1 MMVTPTQAVL
11 FVTLVA
17 ALAFGWFFAS
27 ETRDRCRA
35 HLERRLLYGVPW
47 GTLVTV
53 AVVVAFYLF
62 AQGGLRNWND
72 PLIYPYVTWSYFYP
86 TGVLTAGIAHGSVAH
101 ILSNMSATLVLAPIA
116 EYAWGH
122 FSPRDDADGENDEET
137 GRSSD
142 EGVGTGT
149 IDDSMAGSE
158 TGRPPLRTD
167 GAGDEA
173 EADRGGADEGVTG
186 VDGGTGARGADILQ
200 RPWIR
205 ALVVFPG
212 ALLGMALLTS
222 TFSMGPGLGFSGAVF
237 AIAGF
242 ALVTYPLAT
251 VVGVAASAAL
261 STVLTALNTPIV
273 RAGIE
278 TGPPSPPG
286 WAGIGFQAH
295 MLGFLLGVLLA
306 IGLLAVRTDRQQPRP
321 SAGRLFGATVLFGL
335 AQSLWLLA
343 FPGGEDTF
351 VLYRGAGVV
360 LVFLLAI
367 GITLAVTGST
377 RPLPRIFS
385 SASRVP
391 SRRQVGTFWLV
402 FLGLVFAG
410 TVVGAFA
417 SETPVAPVAGV
428 AGFFV
433 FLFGVPAVVAVFPDR
448 LRPGSGPVTR
458 RQTVTVCLLVF
469 TVLVAAPSLPLS
481 LGVVDDGTVPPGEV
495 RAGDYAV
502 SYAENA
508 TSGQTP
514 AVDFGDDELFS
525 SQQSGVI
532 VVSEDRQLWTVAV
545 REEVLAHEGNDTV
558 HVGGFGWRET
568 IAVDRHGWNV
578 VGNDTAYVVDLELD
592 GETTRSFASDPSTVN
607 VRLDGHELTVVP
619 GEDILIQ
626 VTRDG
631 ETVGEAAIPSVG
643 DRVSVGPL
651 EIRTETVDGDVR
663 VVVDDGE
670 TQVQVAEREEFSS

>member
-1 MMVTPTQAVL
+1 MALTPTQVVL

-17 ALAFGWFFAS
+17 ALAFAWLFAS
-27 ETRDRCRA
+27 EARERCRA
-35 HLERRLLYGVPW
+35 HLERRFLYGVPW

-53 AVVVAFYLF
+53 AFVFAFYLF
-62 AQGGLRNWND
+62 AQGGLRNWSE
-72 PLIYPYVTWSYFYP
+72 PLIYPFVTWSYFYP

-101 ILSNMSATLVLAPIA
+101 LLSNMSATLVLAPIA

-122 FSPRDDADGENDEET
+122 FSPRDEAGGEKDEET
-137 GRSSD
+137 VRSSD
-142 EGVGTGT
+142 EGTPTGT
-149 IDDSMAGSE
+149 VDDAMAGSE
-158 TGRPPLRTD
+158 TGRPPIRTD
-167 GAGDEA
+167 GAGDDADEA
-173 EADRGGADEGVTG
+173 GAEGGETGADGSER
-186 VDGGTGARGADILQ
+186 ARTAGILH
-200 RPWIR
+200 RPWVR
-205 ALVVFPG
+205 ALVIFPG

-251 VVGVAASAAL
+251 VVGVAGGAAV

-295 MLGFLLGVLLA
+295 MLGFLVGVLLA

-367 GITLAVTGST
+367 GITLAATGST
-377 RPLPRIFS
+377 RPLPRVFS

-391 SRRQVGTFWLV
+391 SRRQVSAFWLI
-402 FLGLVFAG
+402 FLGIVLVG
-410 TVVGAFA
+410 TVVGAFFS
-417 SETPVAPVAGV
+417 SEPLAPVAGV
-428 AGFFV
+428 AGFVV
-433 FLFGVPAVVAVFPDR
+433 FLFAVPALVALFPDR
-448 LRPGSGPVTR
+448 FRPGSGPVTR

-481 LGVVDDGTVPPGEV
+481 LGVVDDGTVPAGEV
-495 RAGDYAV
+495 KAGDYAV

-532 VVSEDRQLWTVAV
+532 VVSEDRELWTVAV
-545 REEVLAHEGNDTV
+545 REEVLAHEGNETV

-568 IAVDRHGWNV
+568 ITVDRHGWNV

-592 GETTRSFASDPSTVN
+592 GETTRSFASEPSTAN

-619 GEDILIQ
+619 GEEISMQ

-631 ETVGEAAIPSVG
+631 ETVGEVAIPPVG
-643 DRVSVGPL
+643 ERVSVGPL
-651 EIRTETVDGDVR
+651 EVRTEAVDGDVR
-663 VVVDDGE
+663 VLVDDGD
-670 TQVQVAEREEFSS
+670 TQVQVAERERFSS